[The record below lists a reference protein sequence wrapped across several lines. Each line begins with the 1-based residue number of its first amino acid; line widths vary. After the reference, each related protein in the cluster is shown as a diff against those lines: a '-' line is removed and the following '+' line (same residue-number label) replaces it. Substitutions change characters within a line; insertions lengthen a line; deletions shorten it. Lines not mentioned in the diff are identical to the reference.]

1 MPNFMNIGSSLC
13 KELEEDFDDV
23 NSNYHLQQ
31 MDIITYYLEDSMS
44 DPSTPDLV
52 IEGEGD
58 YDSDDTTSMSSE
70 EKFEKYWSSPNAVS
84 SILKCQNYARTWLE
98 HRKFQSTQRQHRS
111 DFFIAQITNVQARV
125 RGNVGRRDMTE
136 KRKVFESSKAWII
149 LIQAVCR
156 GAIARKRKESM
167 MEYYRSNVSGIITV
181 QNLIR
186 KRQKG
191 NAYHRLAADRNPSVG
206 TVKRFVHMLVDG
218 DLDFENEQELEDLQQ
233 QIIEHIRENKK
244 LDEHVNMVDVHISL
258 FLKNVITI
266 EDAMKCSGI
275 FKKKKEKKRL
285 SEMVAKS
292 NPSNLHSLS
301 TFDKPSR
308 DRLVIYQQFVY
319 CLQTEPRYLAR
330 LLQMTNRG
338 MLGSFSDNKIIETTV
353 LTLFGYGTTSR
364 EEYLL
369 LNLCKASIPPKIN
382 QVRSPQEFMRG
393 NYTFMRLIVQTNRGA
408 KERHFFRNLL
418 NPLVES
424 IISNQ
429 FIDLETNPVKI
440 YQKVI
445 SNEETRTG
453 RKSNR
458 IVADSAAKALED
470 PEVREIF
477 FNHLQNLQQVTRG
490 FMQAITEAVDDVPYG
505 IRVIALELNLRL
517 ENAFPKESRE
527 YITKVIGNFIYYRYL
542 NPAIVAPEQYDVTES
557 IITPMQRQ
565 NLAEVSKVL
574 HNISSGKLYDV
585 TDHLSPLNRLVQ
597 DASQM
602 FSAWF
607 SRIMDVKDPETF
619 FGIDQLGDQTS
630 VSKPIVCI
638 TPNEL
643 FHLHRI
649 LQDHTKYIIPEE
661 QGTLY
666 DILQDLG
673 PAPDSHNCSVS
684 EGATLTL
691 RLTSRLDTLSKDPAS
706 QLKQMLDNAKR
717 IIIHVLRIQSGVDLF
732 TILNTPV
739 EVEHEY
745 MWTEYREAEFPELLD
760 NNSGVSKR
768 RYLKVDESG
777 LVMDIKSLTF
787 NQLKNIAKGFID
799 LLEKSRAFETDDS
812 CQELINMIANDITNK
827 NSRRTK
833 RDEQIQTMRRTLDC
847 LVKKQQYLR
856 DQGAQYEGYL
866 NGCLTAMAVK
876 RGKKSR
882 FVFPFTRQ
890 YFHIRGLQRQGLVP
904 KYGSYKYTAKQL
916 FDRGIIVSLG
926 DIPEKHFERVP
937 IILSMDRAGIVVIE
951 GSYSAWGIH
960 SVQVDMRYEDLLQA
974 QYDGVQTTS
983 VLDGAGQVNVNLL
996 IHLINKK

>member
-52 IEGEGD
+52 IEGEGE
-58 YDSDDTTSMSSE
+58 YDSDDTTPMSSE
-70 EKFEKYWSSPNAVS
+70 DRFEKYWNSPN
-84 SILKCQNYARTWLE
+84 IMRDLLKCQSYVRTWLE
-98 HRKFQSTQRQHRS
+98 RRKFQTTQKEHRS
-111 DFFIAQITNVQARV
+111 NFFITQITNVQACV
-125 RGNVGRRDMTE
+125 RGNMSRRDMSE
-136 KRKVFESSKAWII
+136 KRKAFESSKEWIT
-149 LIQAVCR
+149 LVQAACR
-156 GAIARKRKESM
+156 GTIIRKKKKSL
-167 MEYYRSNVSGIITV
+167 MEYYLSNISSIITA
-181 QNLIR
+181 QNIIR

-191 NAYHRLAADRNPSVG
+191 NAYHRLNVDRNPSVG

-218 DLDFENEQELEDLQQ
+218 DLDFESEQEIEDLQQ

-285 SEMVAKS
+285 SEMVAKNNS
-292 NPSNLHSLS
+292 INLHSLS
-301 TFDKPSR
+301 TYDKPSR
-308 DRLVIYQQFVY
+308 DRLIVYQQFVY
-319 CLQTEPRYLAR
+319 CLQTEPKYLAR

-338 MLGSFSDNKIIETTV
+338 MLGSFSDNKIIENTV

-369 LNLCKASIPPKIN
+369 LNLCKAKIK

-418 NPLVES
+418 SPLVES

-440 YQKVI
+440 YQKSI
-445 SNEETRTG
+445 NNEETRTG
-453 RKSNR
+453 RKSSR
-458 IVADSAAKALED
+458 VPADSAAKALED

-477 FNHLQNLQQVTRG
+477 FNHLQNLQEVTRG

-517 ENAFPKESRE
+517 ENSFPKESRE

-585 TDHLSPLNRLVQ
+585 ADHLSPLNRLVQ

-602 FSAWF
+602 FSEWF

-638 TPNEL
+638 TPSEL

-673 PAPDSHNCSVS
+673 PAPDSQNRNVS

-691 RLTSRLDTLSKDPAS
+691 RLTSRLDTLSKNPAS

-717 IIIHVLRIQSGVDLF
+717 IVIHVLRIQSGADLY

-745 MWTEYREAEFPELLD
+745 MWTEYREVEFPEFLD
-760 NNSGVSKR
+760 NGSAVSKK
-768 RYLKVDESG
+768 RYLKVDNSG
-777 LVMDIKSLTF
+777 LIMDIKSLTF

-799 LLEKSRAFETDDS
+799 LLEKSGAFETNDT

-827 NSRRTK
+827 NSRRAK

-916 FDRGIIVSLG
+916 YDRGIIVSLG

-983 VLDGAGQVNVNLL
+983 VLDGAGLVNVNLL
-996 IHLINKK
+996 IHLINKKFYA